1 MRKNQEKD
9 LADIIAHVYT
19 DDLKICVLKLRYNHD
34 MQKGDSCVSLG
45 IPNSD
50 FNIDYVQNTIH
61 SLILGADCKFVGF
74 DPTRQDY
81 VFECDDVA
89 KLNGMSGGPIL
100 FKDTVIAVQHSVNIK
115 ENKIYGTPLT
125 IRFINEA
132 SKHWLF
138 FIKNMFFNINLTFL
152 YGNDNFNIEK
162 IVNLW
167 YNMDTFER
175 GRYGNNI

>member
-132 SKHWLF
+132 SKH
-138 FIKNMFFNINLTFL
+138 
-152 YGNDNFNIEK
+152 
-162 IVNLW
+162 
-167 YNMDTFER
+167 
-175 GRYGNNI
+175 